1 MKYRELLNQLLTL
14 SEEQLEL
21 ETLVFVRKD
30 DNFVRVNSGLVYVT
44 EFDEFEE
51 DLVTNYPFIRIWFVN
66 I

>member
-44 EFDEFEE
+44 DFDEFDE
-51 DLVTNYPFIRIWFVN
+51 DLVTNHPYITV
-66 I
+66 

>member
-1 MKYRELLNQLLTL
+1 MKYRQLLDELLTL

-30 DNFVRVNSGLVYVT
+30 DNFVRVNSPLVYVT

-51 DLVTNYPFIRIWFVN
+51 DLVTNYPFIRI
-66 I
+66 

>member
-30 DNFVRVNSGLVYVT
+30 DNFVRVNSSLFYVT

-51 DLVTNYPFIRIWFVN
+51 ELVTNYPYISV
-66 I
+66 

>member
-1 MKYRELLNQLLTL
+1 MKYRQLLDELLTL

-30 DNFVRVNSGLVYVT
+30 DNFVRVDNGLVYVT

-51 DLVTNYPFIRIWFVN
+51 ELVTDYPFIRV
-66 I
+66 

>member
-44 EFDEFEE
+44 EFDEFDE
-51 DLVTNYPFIRIWFVN
+51 DLVTNHPYISV
-66 I
+66 

>member
-30 DNFVRVNSGLVYVT
+30 DNFVRVNSTLVYVT
-44 EFDEFEE
+44 EFDEFDE
-51 DLVTNYPFIRIWFVN
+51 DLVTNYPFIRV
-66 I
+66 

>member
-30 DNFVRVNSGLVYVT
+30 DNFVRVNSSLFYVT

-51 DLVTNYPFIRIWFVN
+51 DLVTNQPYISV
-66 I
+66 

>member
-30 DNFVRVNSGLVYVT
+30 DNFVRANSSLFYVT
-44 EFDEFEE
+44 EFDEFDE
-51 DLVTNYPFIRIWFVN
+51 DLVTNQPYISV
-66 I
+66 

>member
-1 MKYRELLNQLLTL
+1 MNYRELLNQLLTL

-30 DNFVRVNSGLVYVT
+30 DNFVRVNSSLFYVT

-51 DLVTNYPFIRIWFVN
+51 ELVTNHPYISV
-66 I
+66 

>member
-1 MKYRELLNQLLTL
+1 MKYRQLLDELLTL

-44 EFDEFEE
+44 EFDEFDE
-51 DLVTNYPFIRIWFVN
+51 DLVTNHPYISV
-66 I
+66 

>member
-44 EFDEFEE
+44 EFDEFDE
-51 DLVTNYPFIRIWFVN
+51 DLVTNYPYITV
-66 I
+66 

>member
-1 MKYRELLNQLLTL
+1 MKYRQLLDELLTL

-44 EFDEFEE
+44 EFDEFDE
-51 DLVTNYPFIRIWFVN
+51 DLVTNYPFIRV
-66 I
+66 

>member
-1 MKYRELLNQLLTL
+1 MKYRQLLNQLLTL

-30 DNFVRVNSGLVYVT
+30 DNFVRPNSSLFYVT

-51 DLVTNYPFIRIWFVN
+51 ELVTNQPYISV
-66 I
+66 

>member
-30 DNFVRVNSGLVYVT
+30 DNFVRVNSSLFYVT
-44 EFDEFEE
+44 EFDEFDE
-51 DLVTNYPFIRIWFVN
+51 DLVTNHPYISV
-66 I
+66 

>member
-30 DNFVRVNSGLVYVT
+30 DNFVRPNSSLFYVT
-44 EFDEFEE
+44 DFDEFEE
-51 DLVTNYPFIRIWFVN
+51 ELVTNQPYIRV
-66 I
+66 

>member
-51 DLVTNYPFIRIWFVN
+51 DLVINYPFIRV
-66 I
+66 

>member
-30 DNFVRVNSGLVYVT
+30 DNFVRPNSSLFYVT

-51 DLVTNYPFIRIWFVN
+51 DLVTNQPYISV
-66 I
+66 

>member
-30 DNFVRVNSGLVYVT
+30 DNFVRVNSSLFYVT

-51 DLVTNYPFIRIWFVN
+51 ELVTNHPYISV
-66 I
+66 

>member
-30 DNFVRVNSGLVYVT
+30 DNFVRVNNPLVYVT

-51 DLVTNYPFIRIWFVN
+51 N
-66 I
+66 

>member
-44 EFDEFEE
+44 EFDEFDE
-51 DLVTNYPFIRIWFVN
+51 DLVTDYPFIRV
-66 I
+66 

>member
-30 DNFVRVNSGLVYVT
+30 DNFVRVNSSLFYVT
-44 EFDEFEE
+44 DFDEFEE
-51 DLVTNYPFIRIWFVN
+51 ELVTNQPYISV
-66 I
+66 

>member
-1 MKYRELLNQLLTL
+1 MKYRQLLNQLLTL

-30 DNFVRVNSGLVYVT
+30 DNFVRVNSSLFYVT

-51 DLVTNYPFIRIWFVN
+51 ELVTNQPYISV
-66 I
+66 

>member
-30 DNFVRVNSGLVYVT
+30 DNFVRVNSSLFYVT
-44 EFDEFEE
+44 EFDEFDE
-51 DLVTNYPFIRIWFVN
+51 DLVTDYPYISV
-66 I
+66 